1 MKTCV
6 IIGAVPV
13 QNRNQMEEFCADAFV
28 ICADGGLDVAAQYGI
43 VPDLLVGDFDS
54 VQTQPPQGVE
64 TIHLPVHK
72 DDTDTMF
79 AIREAIRRGYQ
90 EFVLLGVLGGERFDH
105 SYATLC
111 ALQFIAMQ
119 NCRGVLVGD
128 HCQVFVL
135 SSGRL
140 RLRDM
145 MGQTISVFP
154 FGTPSCMVTYQG
166 LEYPLNRHTLY
177 SQDPLGVSNRITEP
191 VAEIIL
197 HAGIALIIVVDEA
210 SGDKRE
216 AAEPS

>member
-13 QNRNQMEEFCADAFV
+13 KNREQMKDYCADAFV
-28 ICADGGLDVAAQYGI
+28 ICADGGLDVATENGI
-43 VPDLLVGDFDS
+43 VPNLIVGDFDS
-54 VQTQPPQGVE
+54 VQSSLPQGIE
-64 TIHLPVHK
+64 KIQLPVHK

-90 EFVLLGVLGGERFDH
+90 EFILLGVLGGERFDH
-105 SYATLC
+105 SYAALC

-128 HCQVFVL
+128 RTQIFVL

-145 MGQTISVFP
+145 LGQTISVFP

-197 HAGIALIIVVDEA
+197 HAGIALIIVQEV
-210 SGDKRE
+210 
-216 AAEPS
+216 